1 MAEAPENQEPSM
13 EEILASIR
21 RIISEDGAAVQ
32 PAPPSED
39 APVPELKAEEPLV
52 LELMEEVGD
61 TKPADAVEEPALPI
75 VEMEDFVFE
84 PIAEMPA
91 PEPQELMPRVEIDA
105 DSLLSDAAAMA
116 SVNALSG
123 LSRLKASVDIQSF
136 PINGSMTLEHMVYE
150 HIKPILKDWLDAN
163 LPTLV
168 ERVVQKEIQKITR
181 NLG

>member
-39 APVPELKAEEPLV
+39 AVAPEPAAAEPPV

-61 TKPADAVEEPALPI
+61 TPPAAIEEQVVPI
-75 VEMEDFVFE
+75 VEMEDFV
-84 PIAEMPA
+84 
-91 PEPQELMPRVEIDA
+91 PEPVVEAPVHEPMPRVEIDA